1 MKKALVLL
9 AITFTSLVSAQ
20 WEKSQYYDEFGDPT
34 GEEILIQT
42 VVGTFSNSV
51 TTDSPARYVMIDTN
65 KYITISIYE
74 YNGKTKNTAPVFR
87 GRNGFVNARIKSPKG
102 DKIEVKLIPAADGM
116 LYFTKKNY
124 KKFKKATQEKGDYTF
139 ILMGSGNRN
148 CKFIFSI

>member
-74 YNGKTKNTAPVFR
+74 YNGNTKNTSAVFS
-87 GRNGFVNARIKSPKG
+87 GGFVNARIKTPSG
-102 DKIEVKLIPAADGM
+102 DKLEVKLIAAGDGM
-116 LYFTKKNY
+116 LYFTKKYY
-124 KKFKKATQEKGDYTF
+124 KNFKKVTQEKGDYTF